1 MQTRQPRNSNTFCLA
16 PRNADSWGAKPCF
29 PALPR
34 APSWVALTRGLCYCL
49 LLRPH
54 RSRVAA
60 PHWRLRHVRNLHSRP
75 RLSHGYRL
83 PPAASLKP
91 LHNGT
96 NERDNVRR
104 AALRFTSQ
112 PNGYGMHFPGPARF
126 VQNPFVLVLSVEIQY
141 RPHTHTHR
149 STALLGL
156 CSFCAFRVPCPFCAK
171 LVSGLTPRRD
181 STPSG
186 QPLGSAVGRYS
197 FCAFLV
203 PPLCFNYEDM
213 L

>member
-1 MQTRQPRNSNTFCLA
+1 MGRQTF
-16 PRNADSWGAKPCF
+16 F

-54 RSRVAA
+54 RNRVAA
-60 PHWRLRHVRNLHSRP
+60 PHWRLRHVRNLRSRP

-141 RPHTHTHR
+141 RPRTHAPVYSITR
-149 STALLGL
+149 ALPVL
-156 CSFCAFRVPCPFCAK
+156 CISGALPVLCKTRVGPYAETGFDT
-171 LVSGLTPRRD
+171 VGTTPRVCRRAL
-181 STPSG
+181 P
-186 QPLGSAVGRYS
+186 V
-197 FCAFLV
+197 
-203 PPLCFNYEDM
+203 LCIFGATT
-213 L
+213 LL